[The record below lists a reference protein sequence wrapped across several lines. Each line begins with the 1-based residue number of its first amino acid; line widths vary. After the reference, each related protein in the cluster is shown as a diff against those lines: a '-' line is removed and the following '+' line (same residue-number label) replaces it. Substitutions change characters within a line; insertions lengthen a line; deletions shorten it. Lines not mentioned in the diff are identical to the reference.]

1 MAYEKQYWKDTLQA
15 SKSERSRSDDKFDQ
29 RIKKKKEAEMMYRRR
44 KIDKEIKKLIKRNP
58 IKYKDILNIHE
69 RYGI

>member
-1 MAYEKQYWKDTLQA
+1 
-15 SKSERSRSDDKFDQ
+15 
-29 RIKKKKEAEMMYRRR
+29 MYRRR

-58 IKYKDILNIHE
+58 IRYKDILNIHE